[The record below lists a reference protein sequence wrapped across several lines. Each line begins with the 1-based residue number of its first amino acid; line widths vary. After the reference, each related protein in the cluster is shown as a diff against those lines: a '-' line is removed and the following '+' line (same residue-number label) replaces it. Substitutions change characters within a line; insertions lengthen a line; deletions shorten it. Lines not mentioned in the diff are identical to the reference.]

1 MISLPVANYPIAE
14 DLDHGSHMDVNDLD
28 VKLTYAEHE
37 MICELLTQATTMIDF
52 ASPYGIFD
60 LPIESD
66 IVQRYSMIENL
77 RERFNTAWSD
87 RFATDSTEVAA
98 L

>member
-1 MISLPVANYPIAE
+1 MISLPVDNYPIAE
-14 DLDHGSHMDVNDLD
+14 DLDHGSHMDVNDFD

-37 MICELLTQATTMIDF
+37 MIRELLTQAINMIDF

-77 RERFNTAWSD
+77 RERFNTAWAD
-87 RFATDSTEVAA
+87 RFAAEEV
-98 L
+98 